1 MKGSEMVA
9 DRPPK
14 PKSRQRGQGL
24 LELVVILPVLL
35 ILMVGV
41 AEIGVGL
48 RTYLLVMNAN
58 REAARFAARGRYDDN
73 RVAERVISAGGVV
86 ELGGTA
92 VPFLRPSGTE
102 PNTGII
108 VTHVEM
114 DPTGTE
120 LTRTVYYTGVVPGPG
135 GGVVALTEDDTRLE
149 IGGLLDRQSD
159 VQAEVGALRESESY
173 EPVNNHLA
181 AVEVYFA
188 HEPLLLSS
196 LVPIP
201 DPWPMYART
210 VMRVTQGR

>member
-1 MKGSEMVA
+1 MMETTPY
-9 DRPPK
+9 RPSDP
-14 PKSRQRGQGL
+14 RRRERGQGL

-48 RTYLLVMNAN
+48 RTYLLVLNAN
-58 REAARFAARGRYDDN
+58 REAARFAARGRYEDG

-86 ELGGTA
+86 QLGGTA

-108 VTHVEM
+108 ITHLEM

-120 LTRTVYYTGVVPGPG
+120 LTRTVYYTGVVPGSG
-135 GGVVALTEDDTRLE
+135 GGVLELTEDDTRLDV
-149 IGGLLDRQSD
+149 GGVLDRQSA
-159 VQAEVGALRESESY
+159 VQAEVGVLREAESY

-188 HEPLLLSS
+188 HESLMLSS